1 MPFAFSFQLL
11 WHEMHSG
18 PWEYELAFVSIEVYR
33 LPRPGEVYSDVLV
46 KYGLHQEPRSST
58 PSTSH
63 FEVESD
69 SKEIWRKG
77 TWRKFYLSSG
87 KNDFKKLKISC
98 LEIQL
103 KSRTVK
109 CLQAQHL
116 AAWASISGGLTTD
129 AKGSQAE
136 LREHVFIQGVW
147 APFPWQTSY
156 WRHKKTL
163 WPNRSPSLALG
174 KRQSPVQQRFRCH
187 LGIPEHSMTA
197 VNLGDGG
204 FIGETDRQALAAD
217 LQLGF
222 KIQNDLGALV
232 CCIRRWFKLHFSLL
246 LKLSK
251 QCCKRQP
258 FLLKYNPLL
267 WGSEMKRCTR

>member
-33 LPRPGEVYSDVLV
+33 LPRRGEGHSDVLV
-46 KYGLHQEPRSST
+46 MYGLHQGPRSST
-58 PSTSH
+58 PWTSH

-77 TWRKFYLSSG
+77 TRSKFYLSSG
-87 KNDFKKLKISC
+87 KNDFKKLKSSC
-98 LEIQL
+98 LEIQF
-103 KSRTVK
+103 KSRAVK

-116 AAWASISGGLTTD
+116 AAWASVSGGLTTD

-156 WRHKKTL
+156 WRHKNIVAKPKSLSCPWEKAVSCSAKISVSSGNPWTL
-163 WPNRSPSLALG
+163 HDSRQPGRWRIYWGNRLASPG
-174 KRQSPVQQRFRCH
+174 CW
-187 LGIPEHSMTA
+187 
-197 VNLGDGG
+197 
-204 FIGETDRQALAAD
+204 LAAG
-217 LQLGF
+217 LQ
-222 KIQNDLGALV
+222 DPEWPWSSCV
-232 CCIRRWFKLHFSLL
+232 LHQ
-246 LKLSK
+246 K
-251 QCCKRQP
+251 
-258 FLLKYNPLL
+258 
-267 WGSEMKRCTR
+267 MI